1 MSHSISQSSN
11 TNTALLCYHCG
22 EESKDDSIRIDEKV
36 FCCNGCKTVYEI
48 LDENKLCNYYS
59 LDESPGVSL
68 KHIGSRNYEYLND
81 PNVVNQLIDFTEGD
95 LTKVSFDIPQI
106 HCSSCIWLLENLH
119 KLNIAVNQSRVDF
132 LRKKLTVS
140 FNNYKISLKEIV
152 ILLASIGYEPLIT
165 LESVDK
171 KMNDRSQKKLYYQV
185 GIAGF
190 CFLNIMMLSFP
201 EYLGIDFSDA
211 MLRKYFTYFNLLL
224 ALPVFFYSGS
234 GYFLSAIRGLKKK
247 TINIDVPISVGITV
261 LFLRSAY
268 EVIYSTGA
276 GYFDSLTGLVFFL
289 LIGKLFQGK
298 TYAALNFER
307 NYKSF
312 FPLSVTIKKD
322 RDEKSISLSRLQLS
336 DRIIVRQG
344 EIIPAD
350 SILFSGNGMIDY
362 SFVTGESKPVS
373 KVSGEMIYAGGR
385 QIGSA
390 IELEVIKEV
399 SQSYLTQLWNNDVFS
414 KKSESYFTYFSN
426 TVSKYF
432 TTIILLIAVISSLI
446 WLSDG
451 VGTALNVFTSIL
463 IIACPCAL
471 VLSVPF
477 TLGNSLRIFGKNKFY
492 VKNNDTIEKM
502 GKIDSIV
509 FDKTGTLT
517 KSGKSNIIFNG
528 KVLTLSE
535 QKIVKSLVKN
545 SIHPLSRKIYDVLEG
560 EDLYPVTNYQEIPGE
575 GIQGIVFGHE
585 VIIGSDKLIS
595 KKTQIDNQKNDSTNT
610 QINSTKVYLVID
622 DVIIGFFEIANSYRH
637 GIEKVIKSLSRKY
650 SLSLLSGDNEGE
662 KENLLKFFNDES
674 QLFFNKTPND
684 KLQYIKDLQN
694 GGRTVLMVGDG
705 LNDAGALKQSD
716 VGIAVTEETGSFSPA
731 SDAILDAN
739 KLNLLPEFIYFSKAS
754 NYIIFIS
761 FIISFLYNMIGLGFA
776 VQGLLSPIVAAILM
790 PLSSISV
797 VAFATLS
804 TNLFARKRGL
814 LSQL

>member
-268 EVIYSTGA
+268 EVIY
-276 GYFDSLTGLVFFL
+276 
-289 LIGKLFQGK
+289 
-298 TYAALNFER
+298 R
-307 NYKSF
+307 
-312 FPLSVTIKKD
+312 
-322 RDEKSISLSRLQLS
+322 
-336 DRIIVRQG
+336 
-344 EIIPAD
+344 
-350 SILFSGNGMIDY
+350 
-362 SFVTGESKPVS
+362 
-373 KVSGEMIYAGGR
+373 
-385 QIGSA
+385 
-390 IELEVIKEV
+390 
-399 SQSYLTQLWNNDVFS
+399 
-414 KKSESYFTYFSN
+414 
-426 TVSKYF
+426 
-432 TTIILLIAVISSLI
+432 
-446 WLSDG
+446 
-451 VGTALNVFTSIL
+451 
-463 IIACPCAL
+463 
-471 VLSVPF
+471 
-477 TLGNSLRIFGKNKFY
+477 KNLCC
-492 VKNNDTIEKM
+492 T
-502 GKIDSIV
+502 
-509 FDKTGTLT
+509 
-517 KSGKSNIIFNG
+517 
-528 KVLTLSE
+528 
-535 QKIVKSLVKN
+535 
-545 SIHPLSRKIYDVLEG
+545 
-560 EDLYPVTNYQEIPGE
+560 
-575 GIQGIVFGHE
+575 
-585 VIIGSDKLIS
+585 
-595 KKTQIDNQKNDSTNT
+595 
-610 QINSTKVYLVID
+610 
-622 DVIIGFFEIANSYRH
+622 
-637 GIEKVIKSLSRKY
+637 
-650 SLSLLSGDNEGE
+650 
-662 KENLLKFFNDES
+662 
-674 QLFFNKTPND
+674 
-684 KLQYIKDLQN
+684 
-694 GGRTVLMVGDG
+694 
-705 LNDAGALKQSD
+705 
-716 VGIAVTEETGSFSPA
+716 
-731 SDAILDAN
+731 
-739 KLNLLPEFIYFSKAS
+739 
-754 NYIIFIS
+754 
-761 FIISFLYNMIGLGFA
+761 
-776 VQGLLSPIVAAILM
+776 
-790 PLSSISV
+790 
-797 VAFATLS
+797 
-804 TNLFARKRGL
+804 
-814 LSQL
+814 